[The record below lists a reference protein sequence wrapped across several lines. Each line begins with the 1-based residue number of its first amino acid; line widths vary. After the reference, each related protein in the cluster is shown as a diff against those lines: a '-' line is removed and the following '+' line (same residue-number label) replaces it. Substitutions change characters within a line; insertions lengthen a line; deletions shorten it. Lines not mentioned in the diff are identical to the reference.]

1 MWVLLLALALIAG
14 VGSLVMRWD
23 AARRGEVAWARLF
36 MVAVVVAWM
45 LVGAALQWGLG

>member
-1 MWVLLLALALIAG
+1 MVLALIAG

-23 AARRGEVAWARLF
+23 AERRGADEWARLF

-45 LVGAALQWGLG
+45 VVGAALQWGLG